1 MWKVLLYQLV
11 ILICVALAVTVWI
24 LGPKIGLSAVW
35 LRILIISA
43 IVLPPLI
50 YLIYLIFKKLAER
63 KAAKG
68 LEDGMKAQGMAHQQ
82 SARPDRQED
91 IAILNENFDQ
101 AVEALKRSK
110 LTLYDLPWY
119 MIIGPP
125 AAGKST
131 ALLNSGLRFPFTSSS
146 GGRAIRGIGGTR
158 NCDWWFSDQAVLLD
172 TAGRYTSEYEDQ
184 DEWLAFLKMIK
195 RYRSKRPLNGLI
207 VCISVE
213 DLLKSNPE
221 QVEQAAAMVRDRVDQ
236 VINTLEMIVPI
247 YVLFSKSDLLSG
259 FVEFFGDMKKSSRR
273 QVFGFTTPLTQGN
286 TDIEALF
293 NDEFALLRE
302 SVEGRVVKRLA
313 TAKEQRRSGIYQFPL
328 QFAAARAP
336 LAGFLAR
343 LFVYSPYQESP
354 RLRGV
359 YFCSGTQEGQ
369 PLNQVVSQMSQA
381 LGLGQPPEEAQGQAT
396 KKSYFLY
403 DVFTRVMFPDK
414 DLAGATAVGISRR
427 LKLRIVFAI
436 MLMMLAGCVL
446 GAATTSFIRNRM
458 IISKS
463 EKLSKEAKAGAA
475 RNPKEVEASL
485 AAMERLGLLVDKL
498 QEFKKDGPSLTYRFG
513 FYSGDEL
520 LPKLEK
526 LYANKF
532 WQVAGDNVAM
542 ELEASLEHVV
552 KMKWRTT
559 KDEAETNYSLLK
571 AYLMVTEPKKIQV
584 EFATGVLL
592 KAWKMRIHD
601 KMANKPEILQ
611 PLLQRYVRLLKMGK
625 HKWTERNNDRVEQ
638 VRSKLKQ
645 QDVDYKRLVGSLIES
660 DTPPAMTLI
669 RALKNK
675 LEAKSILLSKTEVK
689 GVYTKDGWTKYIK
702 KRLKTDFSEKAKGY
716 NWVMGLPEKTDP
728 AVALRHAYFEDYN
741 KSWTSFLKGVV
752 YKKPKDNPATLRL
765 LDILIDHDLH
775 KAIFETVVKHTD
787 FAPLVSGKMA
797 GKLLDESRG
806 RLRKGAMMAKRL
818 GVDKNLKDKAGN
830 LHRKNAVEIAYT
842 PLKDAVVK
850 QKDAS
855 ESQLDQYVTQLVKV
869 RTEFKEFLQS
879 SERNPAKLNPALER
893 ANSVANSFVALLK
906 TPQLRAAVEP
916 LLMQPLKYVA
926 GVTGKVL
933 GKGFSEKKGLMVEG
947 IKKQLKGYPFSGSD
961 AAEDTTPANVQNALH
976 PETGTIWTSS
986 LWTTHVK
993 PHVLLSGDEYILRDN
1008 VTGKKATRIRS
1019 VLGFFNRAH
1028 KVTKAFFAPGAPL
1041 PALSFQVRPSP
1052 PNIQDGDYEISE
1064 VKLTV
1069 DGQTQTYKMGKQ
1081 KWWRFKWPGDD
1092 ADRGARLE
1100 VRGDGFSAHITT
1112 KESEW
1117 SLLRLLDK
1125 SNRIRTKG
1133 TAFYVV
1139 WDLENGKIEVPM
1151 IIRPARSD
1159 FPINLRSKVLTK
1171 KNRRGKKVRALV
1183 YP

>member
-24 LGPKIGLSAVW
+24 LGPKIGLAAVW
-35 LRILIISA
+35 LRILIIAA

-50 YLIYLIFKKLAER
+50 YLIYLIVKKLAER

-68 LEDGMKAQGMAHQQ
+68 LEDGMKAQGLAHQQ

-91 IAILNENFDQ
+91 IAILNENFGQ
-101 AVEALKRSK
+101 AVEALKQSK

-172 TAGRYTSEYEDQ
+172 TAGRYTSEFEDQ

-221 QVEQAAAMVRDRVDQ
+221 QLEQTAAMVRDRVDQ

-273 QVFGFTTPLTQGN
+273 QVFGFTTPLTQGT
-286 TDIEALF
+286 TDIESLF
-293 NDEFALLRE
+293 NEEFALLRE
-302 SVEGRVVKRLA
+302 SVEGRVVKRLS
-313 TAKEQRRSGIYQFPL
+313 TAKQHRRAGVYQFPL

-336 LAGFLAR
+336 LAAFLAR

-369 PLNQVVSQMSQA
+369 PLNQVVAQMSQA
-381 LGLGQPPEEAQGQAT
+381 LGLGQAADEAQEQTT
-396 KKSYFLY
+396 KKSYFLF

-427 LKLRIVFAI
+427 LKLRIIFAVLL
-436 MLMMLAGCVL
+436 MLLAGCVL
-446 GAATTSFIRNRM
+446 AASTTSFIRNRM
-458 IISKS
+458 LISKS
-463 EKLSKEAKAGAA
+463 QTLSKETKAGAA

-485 AAMERLGLLVDKL
+485 GAMGRLGLMVDKL
-498 QEFKKDGPSLTYRFG
+498 QEFEKDGPDLTYRFG
-513 FYSGDEL
+513 FYSGDQL

-526 LYANKF
+526 LYAGKF
-532 WQVAGDNVAM
+532 WQVAGDNIAM
-542 ELEASLEHVV
+542 ELEASLEHII
-552 KMKWRTT
+552 KQKWRTT
-559 KDEAETNYSLLK
+559 KEEAETNYNLLK

-584 EFATGVLL
+584 EFATGVLV

-601 KMANKPEILQ
+601 KMANKPEVLQ
-611 PLLQRYVRLLKMGK
+611 PLLERYVKLLKAGK

-675 LEAKSILLSKTEVK
+675 LEAKSILLSKYEVK

-702 KRLKTDFSEKAKGY
+702 KRLKTDFSEKAKDY
-716 NWVMGLPEKTDP
+716 NWVMGLPEETDP

-741 KSWTSFLKGVV
+741 AAWTGFLKGVV
-752 YKKPKDNPATLRL
+752 YKKPQDARATLRM
-765 LDILIDHDLH
+765 LDILIDHNLH
-775 KAIFETVVKHTD
+775 NAIFETVVKHTD
-787 FAPLVSGKMA
+787 FAPAVSGDTAAKVLA
-797 GKLLDESRG
+797 ESRG
-806 RLRKGAMMAKRL
+806 KGRKLAKMGQRL
-818 GVDKNLKDKAGN
+818 GVDKALKDKAGN
-830 LHRKNAVEIAYT
+830 LHKKNAVELAYT
-842 PLKDAVVK
+842 PLKDAVLK
-850 QKDAS
+850 QEGAS

-869 RTEFKEFLQS
+869 RTEYKAFLQS
-879 SERNPAKLNPALER
+879 SEKSTATLQPALDR
-893 ANSVANSFVALLK
+893 AVSVSNSFVALLK

-916 LLMQPLKYVA
+916 LLREPLMFVGKE
-926 GVTGKVL
+926 TGAQIASKIGQQRQL
-933 GKGFSEKKGLMVEG
+933 MCEGLMAK
-947 IKKQLKGYPFSGSD
+947 IKGYPFARSASASD
-961 AAEDTTPANVQNALH
+961 ALPADIKDVFH
-976 PETGTIWTSS
+976 PDTGTVWTSKYWLS
-986 LWTTHVK
+986 IK
-993 PHVLLSGDEYILRDN
+993 SKVLLSGSEYIVQDN
-1008 VTGKKATRIRS
+1008 VAGKDLTRIKRA
-1019 VLGFFNRAH
+1019 LRFFNKAH
-1028 KVTKAFFAPGAPL
+1028 KVSKAFFAPGAQMPGM
-1041 PALSFQVRPSP
+1041 SFQVRPAP
-1052 PNIQDGDYEISE
+1052 PNIHDGDYEISE
-1064 VKLTV
+1064 VTLEV
-1069 DGQTQTYKMGKQ
+1069 DGVSQTYKMGPQ
-1081 KWWRFKWPGDD
+1081 KWWTFKWPGDSG
-1092 ADRGARLE
+1092 DRGARLT
-1100 VRGDGFSAHITT
+1100 VRGEGFSAKIST

-1117 SLLRLLDK
+1117 SILRLLDK
-1125 SNRIRTKG
+1125 ASRVRPKG
-1133 TAFYVV
+1133 TSYYVV
-1139 WDLENGKIEVPM
+1139 WALEKGKIEVPLL
-1151 IIRPARSD
+1151 IRPARSD
-1159 FPINLRSKVLTK
+1159 NPIMLRSKVLK
-1171 KNRRGKKVRALV
+1171 KGLV
-1183 YP
+1183 CK